1 MEADKNNF
9 TLNKHSRASRFNIIK
24 HKRSLHQPESFPA
37 PLKRKNFNTMR
48 FKFPLLLLLI
58 PFFWGCKHEKLDNK
72 PLISVSI
79 EPLRNIVEHLAGDY
93 YKVVTLTPVGASPET
108 YEPTPKQLMDVSNS
122 KLYFAIGTLGF
133 EKQQLERMKETAPTL
148 KIYTVSDGISLLSVQ
163 HEGHGDSTDPHIWMS
178 PKNVV
183 QMARNV
189 CNALCQNDPEHT
201 AVYKKKLADLE
212 RHADEV
218 DRRIRLMVSKV
229 RYRNFLIYHPALA
242 YFANEYGFR
251 QLTIEQDGKEPSS
264 EHLATIISEAKA
276 AEVHIIFLQR
286 EFKGRSVKSFSEA
299 TGARVVIIN
308 PLAYRWDNEVIA
320 TAKALAA
327 Q

>member
-9 TLNKHSRASRFNIIK
+9 TLNKHSRASRFNMIK
-24 HKRSLHQPESFPA
+24 HKRSLHQPESSPA
-37 PLKRKNFNTMR
+37 PLKRKNFTTMR
-48 FKFPLLLLLI
+48 IKFPLLLLLI

-308 PLAYRWDNEVIA
+308 PLAYRWDNQAIA
-320 TAKALAA
+320 IAKALAA

>member
-1 MEADKNNF
+1 MNYF
-9 TLNKHSRASRFNIIK
+9 TLNKHSRASRFNMIK

-48 FKFPLLLLLI
+48 IKFPLLLLLI

-212 RHADEV
+212 RHADET

-308 PLAYRWDNEVIA
+308 PLAYRWDNEAIA

-327 Q
+327 QCI